1 MSIAL
6 SDYETGAKYDGDY
19 SDDLG
24 ELEDRLERLQAAH
37 IIHGQRSI
45 IMFEGWDAA
54 GKGGIIQR
62 LTASLDPR
70 FFEVWPI
77 RAPTDEEKARHFL
90 WRFWKRLPGN
100 REISIF
106 DRSWYGR
113 VLVERVEGFASEAEW
128 RKSYDEINEFEA
140 QLTGSA
146 TNLVKLFVHI
156 TQEEQDDRFAAR
168 LDDPWKRWKTGT
180 EDYRNRS
187 KRKDYL
193 AAIEEMFAQTNTRW
207 APWKVIDGN
216 HKKTARIAALTH
228 IVETLEAVV
237 PMTPPDRDP
246 AVVKLAAK
254 AFGYKPKD

>member
-1 MSIAL
+1 MSISL

-77 RAPTDEEKARHFL
+77 GAPTDEEKARHFL

-156 TQEEQDDRFAAR
+156 TQEEQDERFAAR
-168 LDDPWKRWKTGT
+168 LDDSWKRWKTGT